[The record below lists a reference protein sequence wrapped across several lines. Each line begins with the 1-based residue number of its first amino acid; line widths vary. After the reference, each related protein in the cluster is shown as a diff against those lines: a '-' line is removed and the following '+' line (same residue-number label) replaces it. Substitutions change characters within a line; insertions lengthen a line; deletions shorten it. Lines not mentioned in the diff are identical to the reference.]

1 MLSCS
6 QVPGHATAS
15 SAVLLP
21 RLGTSTDHSCMKAAL
36 SPLLNALILKALLR
50 LKPRQ
55 SVPSLDLLQCS
66 FLPLIRSECKLL
78 FSKCMGRTD
87 VHVTDVV
94 SQSDRKQQ
102 EGALFLSFVAHLT
115 VFMA

>member
-1 MLSCS
+1 M
-6 QVPGHATAS
+6 PGHITAG

-21 RLGTSTDHSCMKAAL
+21 RLGASSDHSCTKAAL
-36 SPLLNALILKALLR
+36 SSLLNALILKAPLR

-55 SVPSLDLLQCS
+55 SAPSLDLLQCS

-87 VHVTDVV
+87 VHVTVVV
-94 SQSDRKQQ
+94 SQADGEPW
-102 EGALFLSFVAHLT
+102 EGALFFSLVARLT
-115 VFMA
+115 VYMA